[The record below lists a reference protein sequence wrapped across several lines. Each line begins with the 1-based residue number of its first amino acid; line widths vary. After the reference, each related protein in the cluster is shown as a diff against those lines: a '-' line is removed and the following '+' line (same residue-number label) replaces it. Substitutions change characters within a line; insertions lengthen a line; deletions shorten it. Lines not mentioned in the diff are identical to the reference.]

1 LKDAFESFCGKRAK
15 SDVFN
20 AKKTKNTREE
30 VKHATCKTPVT
41 NRTKI
46 FSLARKS
53 HEETIN
59 IRKNIQAIPS
69 QAAPLNFASSVA
81 VMNFEVNQ
89 ILLFASERNAPSSLA
104 PFLASSAILPTFD

>member
-1 LKDAFESFCGKRAK
+1 LKDVFESFCGKRAK

-20 AKKTKNTREE
+20 VKNTREE
-30 VKHATCKTPVT
+30 VKHAACKTPVT
-41 NRTKI
+41 NRTKK

-53 HEETIN
+53 HEKTIN

>member
-1 LKDAFESFCGKRAK
+1 MQNP
-15 SDVFN
+15 SDEQDQKNLVS
-20 AKKTKNTREE
+20 AKKPWEN
-30 VKHATCKTPVT
+30 
-41 NRTKI
+41 
-46 FSLARKS
+46 
-53 HEETIN
+53 IN
-59 IRKNIQAIPS
+59 IRRNIQAIPS